1 MRRRVFTRS
10 VGSVRVL
17 RPVCARQ
24 FEPRSLTET
33 GELVKRLLVAVEDIL
48 AKCRE
53 VANERDGPHEAIGAE
68 AWQGEEVAHRIVGST
83 HDCTKHVGTAALK
96 LIHEVLN
103 GRRCRRRI
111 LLAQQRRRIT
121 TIWGACCDEGRST
134 CGVSLPWPQSR
145 RARRGRRANLCAASW
160 TEVSARMAQLTEF
173 TNWPISNQK
182 YKKKTDEGGK
192 LRAFDCHY
200 YLLYFTGRRAAPVPK
215 PPHTC
220 APGLRHCPSCITV
233 RHSPTR
239 SRAGGRQVGKVLH
252 DAERRTKPL
261 WSSGQ
266 PAVIESPC
274 RGSRLS
280 PACFAA
286 TASISSGGA
295 LSLRA
300 HRWCVRKGSWSA
312 PCSPRCHSKLY
323 PIHRSASWSHPR
335 ISVSSAVGGLLQKH

>member
-1 MRRRVFTRS
+1 MRREPTLAAIKTGATRKAS
-10 VGSVRVL
+10 KFVRSIVDG
-17 RPVCARQ
+17 
-24 FEPRSLTET
+24 
-33 GELVKRLLVAVEDIL
+33 GECSNGPI
-48 AKCRE
+48 
-53 VANERDGPHEAIGAE
+53 DGVH
-68 AWQGEEVAHRIVGST
+68 Q
-83 HDCTKHVGTAALK
+83 L
-96 LIHEVLN
+96 
-103 GRRCRRRI
+103 
-111 LLAQQRRRIT
+111 
-121 TIWGACCDEGRST
+121 
-134 CGVSLPWPQSR
+134 
-145 RARRGRRANLCAASW
+145 ANLKSKV
-160 TEVSARMAQLTEF
+160 EEK
-173 TNWPISNQK
+173 N
-182 YKKKTDEGGK
+182 DEGGK
-192 LRAFDCHY
+192 LRALDCHY
-200 YLLYFTGRRAAPVPK
+200 HYLLYFTGRRAAPVPK